1 MLTSATI
8 AIRRYAVS
16 LNLTV
21 TIEGKPRPWWRP
33 LGLRALRR
41 WYRHSRR
48 ERHGRLFS
56 ILAALIIARL
66 EFRVGSKVIA

>member
-1 MLTSATI
+1 M
-8 AIRRYAVS
+8 AI
-16 LNLTV
+16 NFTV
-21 TIEGKPRPWWRP
+21 TVEGRPRPWWRP

-56 ILAALIIARL
+56 VLAAIIIARI
-66 EFRVGSKVIA
+66 EFRIDGRKLIA